1 MKLAV
6 VADEIG
12 TTLEEQIKS
21 MKLAKI
27 KYIEMRK
34 VNDKYLW
41 EYSREKLKQFKQM
54 LDENDIEVVTL
65 DSPVGKK
72 PFPYERKMKL
82 FNIYLDIS
90 KIFNNKYIRIFSNI
104 GKELDET
111 EIRKNLKR
119 LCESAKKENIYLGI
133 AVVFLILISFMLIKI
148 RKPRITEQKIESGQI
163 SSYTEFSTIEAGI
176 YSDLINF
183 ASEIKMKGNEEKLP
197 TVKQLEDEL
206 IPPFTKDI
214 TWEERGRIT
223 WERIDREKTTYYVGL
238 CENVMTSG
246 NFIVIVDNKNRE
258 NIKILFIKTHLHKD
272 EVEFAIDENFPG
284 WQEIVPYT
292 GENEKQKIEGKGD
305 TE

>member
-1 MKLAV
+1 
-6 VADEIG
+6 
-12 TTLEEQIKS
+12 
-21 MKLAKI
+21 
-27 KYIEMRK
+27 MRK
-34 VNDKYLW
+34 IIT
-41 EYSREKLKQFKQM
+41 EKL
-54 LDENDIEVVTL
+54 T
-65 DSPVGKK
+65 PA
-72 PFPYERKMKL
+72 
-82 FNIYLDIS
+82 
-90 KIFNNKYIRIFSNI
+90 
-104 GKELDET
+104 
-111 EIRKNLKR
+111 
-119 LCESAKKENIYLGI
+119 SAKKENIYLGI

-206 IPPFTKDI
+206 VPPFTKDI
-214 TWEERGRIT
+214 TWEERGSMT
-223 WERIDREKTTYYVGL
+223 WERIDRKKLTYYVGL

-292 GENEKQKIEGKGD
+292 GETERQKFEGKGD
-305 TE
+305 IE